1 MSNQVLIDE
10 NKKSKYNG
18 VYWYPQTKKWCA
30 LLKLPSEKLLHIG
43 YYKKEMDAARAY
55 DLVVREILKDDED
68 YLLNFSDYSDSE
80 NESVSADEYF

>member
-1 MSNQVLIDE
+1 
-10 NKKSKYNG
+10 
-18 VYWYPQTKKWCA
+18 
-30 LLKLPSEKLLHIG
+30 
-43 YYKKEMDAARAY
+43 MDAARAY